1 MNNTESQTPINSFTL
16 AELIDLAGEQRQGLM
31 RECITASSD
40 SQMQVFRFPCRI
52 DAFII
57 GVGTE
62 GETSVSFNL
71 HEFKLKKDSIFIF
84 TPKNV
89 LQVNSQQYF
98 KADVI
103 AISPDFMRRINID
116 IKNMMPLFL
125 KFVENP
131 ALTLTPEESRSMRG
145 MIAQIERETRGP
157 ETHFSFD
164 IVSGLI
170 AATIYKVGD
179 IMYHYLAEHPEGQ
192 NNSHNRAEEY
202 FKQFTHLL
210 GEHFREE
217 RSVGFYARQLCIT
230 PKYLTTLI
238 KRISGQSVSEWID
251 NYVILEAKT
260 LLKYSTMSIQ
270 EIAYYLNFP
279 NQSAATSSATR
290 ACRPRS
296 TRRRTDKGQHPA
308 EHTRRGMSGRGMFDN
323 AYPTVCTPACIRN
336 PGRSTA
342 PGFVVAKPRQKGY
355 PTPKLSAVFFQRR
368 L

>member
-71 HEFKLKKDSIFIF
+71 HEFRLKKDSMFIF
-84 TPKNV
+84 TPKNI

-131 ALTLTPEESRSMRG
+131 TLALTPEESRSMRG

-179 IMYHYLAEHPEGQ
+179 IMYHDLAEHPEGQ

-251 NYVILEAKT
+251 NYVILEANT
-260 LLKYSTMSIQ
+260 LLKYSTLSIQ

-279 NQSAATSSATR
+279 NQSFFGSYFKRNT
-290 ACRPRS
+290 
-296 TRRRTDKGQHPA
+296 
-308 EHTRRGMSGRGMFDN
+308 GMSPSQYKAQN
-323 AYPTVCTPACIRN
+323 
-336 PGRSTA
+336 
-342 PGFVVAKPRQKGY
+342 
-355 PTPKLSAVFFQRR
+355 
-368 L
+368 

>member
-279 NQSAATSSATR
+279 NQSFFGSYFKRNT
-290 ACRPRS
+290 
-296 TRRRTDKGQHPA
+296 
-308 EHTRRGMSGRGMFDN
+308 GMS
-323 AYPTVCTPACIRN
+323 PTQYKAQN
-336 PGRSTA
+336 
-342 PGFVVAKPRQKGY
+342 
-355 PTPKLSAVFFQRR
+355 
-368 L
+368 

>member
-270 EIAYYLNFP
+270 EISYSLNFP
-279 NQSAATSSATR
+279 NQSFFGSYFKRNT
-290 ACRPRS
+290 
-296 TRRRTDKGQHPA
+296 
-308 EHTRRGMSGRGMFDN
+308 GMSPSQYKAQN
-323 AYPTVCTPACIRN
+323 
-336 PGRSTA
+336 
-342 PGFVVAKPRQKGY
+342 
-355 PTPKLSAVFFQRR
+355 
-368 L
+368 

>member
-71 HEFKLKKDSIFIF
+71 HEFRLKKDSMFIF
-84 TPKNV
+84 TPKNI

-131 ALTLTPEESRSMRG
+131 TLALTPEESRSMRG
-145 MIAQIERETRGP
+145 MIAQIERETSGP

-179 IMYHYLAEHPEGQ
+179 IMYHYLAEHPEEQ

-279 NQSAATSSATR
+279 NQSFFGSYFKRNT
-290 ACRPRS
+290 
-296 TRRRTDKGQHPA
+296 
-308 EHTRRGMSGRGMFDN
+308 GMSPSQYKAQN
-323 AYPTVCTPACIRN
+323 
-336 PGRSTA
+336 
-342 PGFVVAKPRQKGY
+342 
-355 PTPKLSAVFFQRR
+355 
-368 L
+368 

>member
-260 LLKYSTMSIQ
+260 LLKHSTMSIQ

-279 NQSAATSSATR
+279 NQSFFGSYFKRNT
-290 ACRPRS
+290 
-296 TRRRTDKGQHPA
+296 
-308 EHTRRGMSGRGMFDN
+308 GMSPSQYKAQN
-323 AYPTVCTPACIRN
+323 
-336 PGRSTA
+336 
-342 PGFVVAKPRQKGY
+342 
-355 PTPKLSAVFFQRR
+355 
-368 L
+368 

>member
-71 HEFKLKKDSIFIF
+71 HEFRLKKDSMFIF
-84 TPKNV
+84 TPKNI

-145 MIAQIERETRGP
+145 MIAQIERENRGP

-179 IMYHYLAEHPEGQ
+179 IMYHYLAEHPEEQ

-279 NQSAATSSATR
+279 NQSFFGSYFKRNT
-290 ACRPRS
+290 
-296 TRRRTDKGQHPA
+296 
-308 EHTRRGMSGRGMFDN
+308 GMSPSQYKAQN
-323 AYPTVCTPACIRN
+323 
-336 PGRSTA
+336 
-342 PGFVVAKPRQKGY
+342 
-355 PTPKLSAVFFQRR
+355 
-368 L
+368 

>member
-71 HEFKLKKDSIFIF
+71 HEFRLKKDSMFIF
-84 TPKNV
+84 TPKNI

-179 IMYHYLAEHPEGQ
+179 IMYHYLAEHPEEQ

-217 RSVGFYARQLCIT
+217 RSVGFYAHQLCIT

-279 NQSAATSSATR
+279 NQSFFGSYFKRNT
-290 ACRPRS
+290 
-296 TRRRTDKGQHPA
+296 
-308 EHTRRGMSGRGMFDN
+308 GMSPSQYKAQN
-323 AYPTVCTPACIRN
+323 
-336 PGRSTA
+336 
-342 PGFVVAKPRQKGY
+342 
-355 PTPKLSAVFFQRR
+355 
-368 L
+368 

>member
-71 HEFKLKKDSIFIF
+71 HEFRLKKDSMFIF
-84 TPKNV
+84 TPKNI

-179 IMYHYLAEHPEGQ
+179 IMYHYHAEHPEGQ

-279 NQSAATSSATR
+279 NQSFFGSYFKRNT
-290 ACRPRS
+290 
-296 TRRRTDKGQHPA
+296 
-308 EHTRRGMSGRGMFDN
+308 GMSPSQYKAQN
-323 AYPTVCTPACIRN
+323 
-336 PGRSTA
+336 
-342 PGFVVAKPRQKGY
+342 
-355 PTPKLSAVFFQRR
+355 
-368 L
+368 

>member
-71 HEFKLKKDSIFIF
+71 HEFRLKKDSMFIF
-84 TPKNV
+84 TPKNI

-103 AISPDFMRRINID
+103 AISPDFMRRININ

-279 NQSAATSSATR
+279 NQSFFGSYFKRNT
-290 ACRPRS
+290 
-296 TRRRTDKGQHPA
+296 
-308 EHTRRGMSGRGMFDN
+308 GMSPSQYKAQN
-323 AYPTVCTPACIRN
+323 
-336 PGRSTA
+336 
-342 PGFVVAKPRQKGY
+342 
-355 PTPKLSAVFFQRR
+355 
-368 L
+368 

>member
-71 HEFKLKKDSIFIF
+71 HEFRLKKDSMFIF
-84 TPKNV
+84 TPKNI

-179 IMYHYLAEHPEGQ
+179 IMYHYLAEHPEEQ

-260 LLKYSTMSIQ
+260 LLKDSTMSIQ

-279 NQSAATSSATR
+279 NQSFFGSYFKRNT
-290 ACRPRS
+290 
-296 TRRRTDKGQHPA
+296 
-308 EHTRRGMSGRGMFDN
+308 GMSPSQYKAQN
-323 AYPTVCTPACIRN
+323 
-336 PGRSTA
+336 
-342 PGFVVAKPRQKGY
+342 
-355 PTPKLSAVFFQRR
+355 
-368 L
+368 

>member
-71 HEFKLKKDSIFIF
+71 HEFRLKKDSMFIF
-84 TPKNV
+84 TPKNI

-98 KADVI
+98 KANVI
-103 AISPDFMRRINID
+103 AISPDFMRCINID

-131 ALTLTPEESRSMRG
+131 TLALTPEESRSMRG

-279 NQSAATSSATR
+279 NQSFFGSYFKRNT
-290 ACRPRS
+290 
-296 TRRRTDKGQHPA
+296 
-308 EHTRRGMSGRGMFDN
+308 GMSPSQYKAQN
-323 AYPTVCTPACIRN
+323 
-336 PGRSTA
+336 
-342 PGFVVAKPRQKGY
+342 
-355 PTPKLSAVFFQRR
+355 
-368 L
+368 

>member
-31 RECITASSD
+31 RKCITASSD

-52 DAFII
+52 DALII

-71 HEFKLKKDSIFIF
+71 HEFRLKKDSMFIF
-84 TPKNV
+84 TPKNI

-131 ALTLTPEESRSMRG
+131 TLALTPEESRSMRG

-279 NQSAATSSATR
+279 NQSFFGSYFKRNT
-290 ACRPRS
+290 
-296 TRRRTDKGQHPA
+296 
-308 EHTRRGMSGRGMFDN
+308 GMSPSQYKAQN
-323 AYPTVCTPACIRN
+323 
-336 PGRSTA
+336 
-342 PGFVVAKPRQKGY
+342 
-355 PTPKLSAVFFQRR
+355 
-368 L
+368 

>member
-16 AELIDLAGEQRQGLM
+16 TELIDLAGEQRQGLM

-71 HEFKLKKDSIFIF
+71 HEFRLKKDSMFIF
-84 TPKNV
+84 TPKNI

-131 ALTLTPEESRSMRG
+131 TLALTPEESRSMRG

-179 IMYHYLAEHPEGQ
+179 IMYHYLAEHPEEQ

-217 RSVGFYARQLCIT
+217 RSVGFYAHQLCIT

-279 NQSAATSSATR
+279 NQSFFGSYFKRNT
-290 ACRPRS
+290 
-296 TRRRTDKGQHPA
+296 
-308 EHTRRGMSGRGMFDN
+308 GMSPSQYKAQN
-323 AYPTVCTPACIRN
+323 
-336 PGRSTA
+336 
-342 PGFVVAKPRQKGY
+342 
-355 PTPKLSAVFFQRR
+355 
-368 L
+368 

>member
-71 HEFKLKKDSIFIF
+71 HEFRLKKDSMFIF
-84 TPKNV
+84 TPKNI

-179 IMYHYLAEHPEGQ
+179 IMYHYLAEHPEEQ
-192 NNSHNRAEEY
+192 NNSHNRAGEY

-279 NQSAATSSATR
+279 NQSFFGSYFKRNT
-290 ACRPRS
+290 
-296 TRRRTDKGQHPA
+296 
-308 EHTRRGMSGRGMFDN
+308 GMSPSQYKAQN
-323 AYPTVCTPACIRN
+323 
-336 PGRSTA
+336 
-342 PGFVVAKPRQKGY
+342 
-355 PTPKLSAVFFQRR
+355 
-368 L
+368 

>member
-40 SQMQVFRFPCRI
+40 YQMQVFRFPCRI

-71 HEFKLKKDSIFIF
+71 HEFRLKKDSMFIF
-84 TPKNV
+84 TPKNI

-131 ALTLTPEESRSMRG
+131 TLALTPEESRSMRG

-279 NQSAATSSATR
+279 NQSFFGSYFKRNT
-290 ACRPRS
+290 
-296 TRRRTDKGQHPA
+296 
-308 EHTRRGMSGRGMFDN
+308 GMSPSQYKAQN
-323 AYPTVCTPACIRN
+323 
-336 PGRSTA
+336 
-342 PGFVVAKPRQKGY
+342 
-355 PTPKLSAVFFQRR
+355 
-368 L
+368 

>member
-1 MNNTESQTPINSFTL
+1 MSNTESQTPINSFTL

-71 HEFKLKKDSIFIF
+71 HEFRLKKDSMFIF
-84 TPKNV
+84 TPKNI

-131 ALTLTPEESRSMRG
+131 TLALTPEESRSMRG

-279 NQSAATSSATR
+279 NQSFFGSYFKRNT
-290 ACRPRS
+290 
-296 TRRRTDKGQHPA
+296 
-308 EHTRRGMSGRGMFDN
+308 GMSPSQYKAQN
-323 AYPTVCTPACIRN
+323 
-336 PGRSTA
+336 
-342 PGFVVAKPRQKGY
+342 
-355 PTPKLSAVFFQRR
+355 
-368 L
+368 

>member
-260 LLKYSTMSIQ
+260 LLKSSTMSIQ

-279 NQSAATSSATR
+279 NQSFFGSYFKRNT
-290 ACRPRS
+290 
-296 TRRRTDKGQHPA
+296 
-308 EHTRRGMSGRGMFDN
+308 GMSPSQYKAQN
-323 AYPTVCTPACIRN
+323 
-336 PGRSTA
+336 
-342 PGFVVAKPRQKGY
+342 
-355 PTPKLSAVFFQRR
+355 
-368 L
+368 

>member
-71 HEFKLKKDSIFIF
+71 HEFRLKKDSMFIF
-84 TPKNV
+84 TPKNI

-131 ALTLTPEESRSMRG
+131 TLALTPEESRSMRG
-145 MIAQIERETRGP
+145 MIAQIEREPRGP

-179 IMYHYLAEHPEGQ
+179 IMYHYLAEHPEEQ

-279 NQSAATSSATR
+279 NQSFFGSYFKRNT
-290 ACRPRS
+290 
-296 TRRRTDKGQHPA
+296 
-308 EHTRRGMSGRGMFDN
+308 GMSPSQYKAQN
-323 AYPTVCTPACIRN
+323 
-336 PGRSTA
+336 
-342 PGFVVAKPRQKGY
+342 
-355 PTPKLSAVFFQRR
+355 
-368 L
+368 

>member
-71 HEFKLKKDSIFIF
+71 HEFRLKKDSMFIF
-84 TPKNV
+84 TPKNI

-103 AISPDFMRRINID
+103 AISRDFMRRINID

-131 ALTLTPEESRSMRG
+131 TLALTPEESRSMRG

-279 NQSAATSSATR
+279 NQSFFGSYFKRNT
-290 ACRPRS
+290 
-296 TRRRTDKGQHPA
+296 
-308 EHTRRGMSGRGMFDN
+308 GMSPSQYKAQN
-323 AYPTVCTPACIRN
+323 
-336 PGRSTA
+336 
-342 PGFVVAKPRQKGY
+342 
-355 PTPKLSAVFFQRR
+355 
-368 L
+368 